1 MNSRVRIEEV
11 IYVHEER
18 IRRLNSLLFGLTEA
32 KYNWEEET
40 EEQRLGVLHCIAHIE
55 KQLVY
60 LPTEED
66 K

>member
-1 MNSRVRIEEV
+1 MNSKERIEEV

-18 IRRLNSLLFGLTEA
+18 KRRLTSLLLGLIRA

-55 KQLVY
+55 KQLIY
-60 LPTEED
+60 LPVDED